1 MAKEAR
7 ELSSF
12 PALVVDA
19 TTKTMHPT
27 LAAKNIRCFQKGC
40 YGVINSAARGADKEI
55 HWYCPV
61 CENEGIINHW
71 EGT

>member
-19 TTKTMHPT
+19 TTKTMHST
-27 LAAKNIRCFQKGC
+27 LAAINMI
-40 YGVINSAARGADKEI
+40 VI
-55 HWYCPV
+55 H
-61 CENEGIINHW
+61 
-71 EGT
+71 